1 MSSAFEVPPSPTEP
15 QDRPDLVEIHNC
27 VQATLA
33 NLDVE
38 GVEFFIELDQ
48 EILKITLQTKKF
60 LEAQDLAVDLGQKI
74 EQIAA
79 ADIVGLAI
87 YKRKSA
93 DASAFLIKEMS
104 LGKPEILVD
113 QADHSDSSD
122 SSDSSKNLAP
132 IANSPRSVSDSST
145 SQFKVEYR
153 PRLDTGGVFQS
164 YQLRSISALL
174 ALVIGGFG
182 VYGISRIFDSF
193 EQKPLTYID
202 VKQLPG
208 LGTIKND
215 PEVMVYQVAFPRA
228 TNVSRF
234 LVFLPTQPAKPK
246 LPCIFVA
253 PSATAPLYGQT
264 IDEET
269 VVYWHYINYVKA
281 GYAVIAYDVDGYIDQ
296 IGRINETSLVTQPD
310 KVVINSLKAYKAS
323 DAGVL
328 NAKLAIDYAVARLPQ
343 IDPDAMYTA
352 GSGAGGTLS
361 LMVAAT
367 DKRIK
372 AAIAYSPTTDVPKQY
387 GSLVET
393 ISKAVPGY
401 KEFIDRSSPHHNIE
415 KMNKP
420 ILIFHDDRL
429 TETSLEDTT
438 NFVALVKKNNPLIS
452 LTHDQDKEFPNGDG
466 MTSTSITQ
474 AIEWLNTQQKK

>member
-1 MSSAFEVPPSPTEP
+1 MSSVFEVPPSPTEP

-48 EILKITLQTKKF
+48 ELLKITLQTKKF

-79 ADIVGLAI
+79 ADILGLAV
-87 YKRKSA
+87 YKRKNA
-93 DASAFLIKEMS
+93 EASAFLIREMS
-104 LGKPEILVD
+104 LSKPETLTD
-113 QADHSDSSD
+113 EADSSEI
-122 SSDSSKNLAP
+122 LAP
-132 IANSPRSVSDSST
+132 ITNPPRSSNNSLT
-145 SQFKVEYR
+145 SKLESAYR
-153 PRLDTGGVFQS
+153 PKLNTGGLFQS

-208 LGTIKND
+208 LGTIHND
-215 PEVMVYQVAFPRA
+215 PEVMVYQVAFPRG
-228 TNVSRF
+228 TYVSRF
-234 LVFLPTQPAKPK
+234 LVFLPTKPAKPK
-246 LPCIFVA
+246 LPCLFIA

-269 VVYWHYINYVKA
+269 VVYWHYINYAKA

-296 IGRINETSLVTQPD
+296 IGRINETTLGTQPD
-310 KVVINSLKAYKAS
+310 KIVINSLKAYKAS

-352 GSGAGGTLS
+352 GSGAGGTIS

-387 GSLVET
+387 SSLVET

-401 KEFIDRSSPHHNIE
+401 KDFIDRSSPHRNIE

-420 ILIFHDDRL
+420 IFIFHDDRL
-429 TETSLEDTT
+429 TTASLEDTT

-466 MTSTSITQ
+466 MTSTSINQ
-474 AIEWLNTQQKK
+474 AIEWLNSQQKK

>member
-1 MSSAFEVPPSPTEP
+1 MSSIFEVPPSTTEP

-27 VQATLA
+27 VQTTLA

-38 GVEFFIELDQ
+38 GVEFFMELDR
-48 EILKITLQTKKF
+48 EILKITLQTTKF
-60 LEAQDLAVDLGQKI
+60 LESQDLAVDLGRKI

-79 ADIVGLAI
+79 VDILGLAL
-87 YKRKSA
+87 YKRKNAESK
-93 DASAFLIKEMS
+93 AFLIKEMS
-104 LGKPEILVD
+104 LSKPGILADKVD
-113 QADHSDSSD
+113 S
-122 SSDSSKNLAP
+122 P
-132 IANSPRSVSDSST
+132 ETIASIASPPRSSNASST
-145 SQFKVEYR
+145 PKLKLEYQ
-153 PRLDTGGVFQS
+153 PKLNKGGVFQS

-174 ALVIGGFG
+174 ALVLGGFG

-202 VKQLPG
+202 VKQLPTI
-208 LGTIKND
+208 GTIKND
-215 PEVMVYQVAFPRA
+215 PEVMVYQVAFPRG
-228 TNVSRF
+228 THVSRF
-234 LVFLPTQPAKPK
+234 LVFMPTQPAKAK

-269 VVYWHYINYVKA
+269 VVYWRYINYAKA
-281 GYAVIAYDVDGYIDQ
+281 GYAVIAYDIDGYIDQ
-296 IGRINETSLVTQPD
+296 IGRINEATLVTQPD
-310 KVVINSLKAYKAS
+310 KLVISSLKAYKAS

-343 IDPDAMYTA
+343 IDPDAMYVA
-352 GSGAGGTLS
+352 GAGAGGTTS

-372 AAIAYSPTTDVPKQY
+372 AAIAYSPTIDIPKQY
-387 GSLVET
+387 SSLVET
-393 ISKAVPGY
+393 ISKTVPGY
-401 KEFIDRSSPHHNIE
+401 KDFIDRSSPHRNIE

-420 ILIFHDDRL
+420 IFIFHDDRL

-438 NFVALVKKNNPLIS
+438 NFVALVKKNNPSIS
-452 LTHDQDKEFPNGDG
+452 LTHDRDKEFPNGDD
-466 MTSTSITQ
+466 MTSTSIKQ
-474 AIEWLNTQQKK
+474 SIEWLNTQQK

>member
-1 MSSAFEVPPSPTEP
+1 MSSVFEVPPISTDA

-27 VQATLA
+27 VRDTLA

-48 EILKITLQTKKF
+48 EILKVTLQTKKF

-79 ADIVGLAI
+79 ADILGLAI

-93 DASAFLIKEMS
+93 EASAFLIKEMS
-104 LGKPEILVD
+104 LSKPEILTD
-113 QADHSDSSD
+113 EADALDNL
-122 SSDSSKNLAP
+122 KILAP
-132 IANSPRSVSDSST
+132 ISNPPQSLSDSFT
-145 SQFKVEYR
+145 SKFKVEYR
-153 PRLDTGGVFQS
+153 PRLNTGGVFQS

-174 ALVIGGFG
+174 ALILGGFG

-215 PEVMVYQVAFPRA
+215 PEVMVYQVAFPRG
-228 TNVSRF
+228 THVSR
-234 LVFLPTQPAKPK
+234 LVVFLPTKSAKPK
-246 LPCIFVA
+246 LPCVFVA

-264 IDEET
+264 IDDET
-269 VVYWHYINYVKA
+269 LVYHHYINYAKA
-281 GYAVIAYDVDGYIDQ
+281 GYAVIGYDIDGYIDQ
-296 IGRINETSLVTQPD
+296 IDRINETTLVTQPD
-310 KVVINSLKAYKAS
+310 KLVISSLKAYKAS

-343 IDPDAMYTA
+343 IDPDAMYTVGA
-352 GSGAGGTLS
+352 GAGGTTS

-367 DKRIK
+367 DSRIK
-372 AAIAYSPTTDVPKQY
+372 AAIAYSPTIDVPKQY
-387 GSLVET
+387 SSLVET

-401 KEFIDRSSPHHNIE
+401 KDFIDRSSPHRNIE

-420 ILIFHDDRL
+420 IFIFHDDRL
-429 TETSLEDTT
+429 KETSLEDTT
-438 NFVALVKKNNPLIS
+438 NFVALVKKNNSLIS
-452 LTHDQDKEFPNGDG
+452 LTHDQDKEFPSGDD
-466 MTSTSITQ
+466 MTSTSINQ